1 MIKVTS
7 RLLFL
12 WILLI
17 PCTSAW
23 ADDPGITKVRLIQES
38 DTSYIF
44 ELDIA
49 AQYLWTLA
57 PPILPEGFQVSDP
70 EYEDQSGWITV
81 KAKITT
87 PGRSFTPAD
96 EMILPWQRAGVDI
109 TVQWKDGHTFKGL
122 YNRTLEGIHIPMSE
136 LMPFSKTTWEVLWES
151 FSSGLL
157 HLPFK
162 LIHPLLVFMLVWAFP
177 SFRVFRYLL
186 VISLG
191 QMTALVLSEL
201 GMPGPDLLFADL
213 LLILLIFLIAISRT
227 YKIRFRYPGLIF
239 FLSGIMHT
247 LSLMN
252 ELPVSD
258 LEPIQRIQAV
268 FAFNVAMDLGHYL
281 AALVLLLLVPLLNR
295 YLFNWKWFS
304 VIPGSLSILLV
315 LLVFSV
321 HLLMGNTNI
330 LSWNSESLSFTYKTY
345 APQSNLTARQ
355 VQRGKG
361 MMTTPLMIYLSIEPH
376 EVRQEILILA
386 SEAVRI
392 SGMGDD
398 LHAVIPVEL
407 QEELKQDLQDTLDSS
422 CSFFVDKRL
431 LQPAEKITSFVTL
444 GRGGVALRETATE
457 ESLEEAILGITF
469 IYDVESF
476 PDSISMNWSLYSE
489 SIPVIEAS
497 AVDPHGAF
505 TTMLSTE
512 SSTLKWSNRLSGYRV
527 PAITAI
533 GIEKQARPLISILL
547 WIFLLILA
555 IRMVVYHKTIK
566 PQTWM
571 TILLVL
577 SFLIYPFL
585 RSKANLPFLPME
597 KPSAEQAGTIL
608 NKLLSN
614 TYRAFDRRDESDVYD
629 LLAISVSG
637 DQLTDIYMQNR
648 QAMALENRG
657 GARANVDEV
666 NIGELKD
673 FRRLDEQNYRADTR
687 WTVRGSVNHFGHT
700 HYRQNQYRALVSFGI
715 EENNW
720 KILNI
725 EILDTRR
732 LY

>member
-1 MIKVTS
+1 MIKDTS
-7 RLLFL
+7 RLLL
-12 WILLI
+12 LLILLI
-17 PCTSAW
+17 SYSAAW

-81 KAKITT
+81 KARITT
-87 PGRSFTPAD
+87 SGRSFTPAD
-96 EMILPWQRAGVDI
+96 EMILPWQRAGADI

-122 YNRTLEGIHIPMSE
+122 YNRTLEGIHIPMGE
-136 LMPFSKTTWEVLWES
+136 LMPVSKTSWEVLRES
-151 FSSGLL
+151 FALGLL

-162 LIHPLLVFMLVWAFP
+162 LIHPLLIFMLVWAFP
-177 SFRVFRYLL
+177 SIRVFRYL
-186 VISLG
+186 IMMSLG

-201 GMPGPDLLFADL
+201 GMPGPELLFADL
-213 LLILLIFLIAISRT
+213 LLILLIFLFALSRT
-227 YKIRFRYPGLIF
+227 YWIRLRYSGLLL
-239 FLSGIMHT
+239 FLSGIVHT
-247 LSLMN
+247 LSLMK

-258 LEPIQRIQAV
+258 LEPIQRIQAL
-268 FAFNVAMDLGHYL
+268 FAFNAAMDLGHYL
-281 AALVLLLLVPLLNR
+281 SALLLLLLVPFLNK
-295 YLFNWKWFS
+295 YLFSWKWLS
-304 VIPGSLSILLV
+304 VIPGSLSIFLV
-315 LLVFSV
+315 LLVFSE

-330 LSWNSESLSFTYKTY
+330 LSRNNESLSFTYKTY

-386 SEAVRI
+386 SEAVRF

-398 LHAVIPVEL
+398 IQTVIPVEL
-407 QEELKQDLQDTLDSS
+407 QEELKQELQDTLSS
-422 CSFFVDKRL
+422 SFSFYVGKRL
-431 LQPAEKITSFVTL
+431 LLPAENITSFVTL
-444 GRGGVALRETATE
+444 GRGGVALRETAVD
-457 ESLEEAILGITF
+457 ESLEEAILGITYIF
-469 IYDVESF
+469 DVESF
-476 PDSISMNWSLYSE
+476 PDSISMDWRLYSE

-505 TTMLSTE
+505 TTMLSPE
-512 SSTLKWSNRLSGYRV
+512 SSTLEWRNRLSGYRV

-547 WIFLLILA
+547 WIFLFILA
-555 IRMVVYHKTIK
+555 IRIVVYQRTIRLH
-566 PQTWM
+566 TWM
-571 TILLVL
+571 TTLLVL
-577 SFLIYPFL
+577 SFLSYPFL
-585 RSKANLPFLPME
+585 RSSADLPFLPKG
-597 KPSAEQAGTIL
+597 KPSAERAGTIL
-608 NKLLSN
+608 HKLLSN

-629 LLAISVSG
+629 LLSISVSG

-666 NIGELKD
+666 NIRELKD
-673 FRRLDEQNYRADTR
+673 FRRLDEQIYRADTR

-715 EENNW
+715 EEDNW